1 MNVFPHTNLTLA
13 RLASETLEPLK
24 HLIFEIFIYCFLR
37 LFIRTSMTFSPRDF
51 LITPYVPLLQFVGN
65 WIQQTI
71 CALVCSLIPEQ
82 TLYLVAMEP
91 A

>member
-24 HLIFEIFIYCFLR
+24 HLIFEIFIYCF
-37 LFIRTSMTFSPRDF
+37 FKVVYTSMTFSPRDF

-71 CALVCSLIPEQ
+71 D
-82 TLYLVAMEP
+82 
-91 A
+91 